1 MTWIPENIPP
11 ASFPLTWDLTSL
23 AASPTS
29 TEFRQT
35 LDQFKSRLA
44 QFATSTNSPPAVDAK
59 PDSVAL
65 WVRLITEYEVL
76 DALATDLR
84 ALIECYAAGDA
95 ENKTY
100 QQFQAELSTLTPL
113 REQIATNIEFAF
125 KEATHEEFKALVA
138 SAPEL
143 QRNEY
148 FLETRRKN
156 AALRLP
162 KSQELLAADLAVDGL
177 HAWGR
182 LFDRLSGSLK
192 VQVQEKGK
200 LVTRSPGQVQFDSPQ
215 RLVRE
220 NNFFA
225 ADAAWATISD
235 TCADAINHIAGTRLT
250 TYRHVGLSDH
260 LEAPLRS
267 NRMTRETLDCMWS
280 TITAGKG
287 VLKDYLARKAQLLG
301 VERLAWYDMAA
312 PLPQLPGAGGGVDEI
327 SYDDACEQII
337 GAFQQF
343 SPDFGDFARMALSER
358 WIEAENR
365 PGKHQGG
372 FCTSFP
378 TARQSRIF
386 MTYTNSADNMSTLAH
401 ELGHAY
407 HSWVLRDQ
415 PNFLQDYPMNL
426 AETASTF
433 AEAVLGEQRFQNAR
447 SDYERLQMLD
457 GMLGDAVAFLMNIHA
472 RFLFED
478 TFHRERAKGELIA
491 DQLNALMESA
501 QRTAYLESLADNGW
515 NPRFWVSKLHFY
527 ITGLP
532 FYNFPY
538 TFGYLLSL
546 GVYAVGQD
554 SGGEFSDTY
563 RKLLIATG
571 CKDAEAAVRST
582 LGFDLRKP
590 DFWNKSLNII
600 ADRVQQFV
608 SLSDSLLEK
617 TARL

>member
-1 MTWIPENIPP
+1 MPSP
-11 ASFPLTWDLTSL
+11 SFPLTWDLASL
-23 AASPTS
+23 APTPLS
-29 TEFRQT
+29 TEFRQK
-35 LDQFKSRLA
+35 LDQFKA
-44 QFATSTNSPPAVDAK
+44 QLTEFAASTNSLPEVDAMS
-59 PDSVAL
+59 DNVAR
-65 WVRLITEYEVL
+65 WVRLITEYELL
-76 DALATDLR
+76 DGLATDLR
-84 ALIECYAAGDA
+84 ALVECYTAGDA
-95 ENKTY
+95 ENKAFL
-100 QQFQAELSTLTPL
+100 QLQAELSTLTPL
-113 REQIATNIEFAF
+113 REQIATNVEFAF
-125 KEATHEEFKALVA
+125 KASTDDGFAAFVA
-138 SAPEL
+138 AAPEL

-148 FLETRRKN
+148 FLVTRRRN

-162 KSQELLAADLAVDGL
+162 KSQEVLAADLAVDGL

-225 ADAAWATISD
+225 ADAAWATIAD

-250 TYRHVGLSDH
+250 TYRHVGLRDH

-280 TITAGKG
+280 TITTGKG
-287 VLKDYLARKAQLLG
+287 VLKEYLAKKAQLLG
-301 VERLAWYDMAA
+301 VDRLAWFDMSA
-312 PLPQLPGAGGGVDEI
+312 PLPQLPGAGGADEI
-327 SYDDACEQII
+327 SYNDACSQII
-337 GAFQQF
+337 GAFHQF
-343 SPDFGDFARMALSER
+343 SPDFGDFARKALSES

-365 PGKHQGG
+365 AGKHQGG
-372 FCTSFP
+372 FCTGFP
-378 TARQSRIF
+378 TAKQSRIF
-386 MTYTNSADNMSTLAH
+386 MTYTNSADSMSILAH

-415 PNFLQDYPMNL
+415 PIFLQDYPMNL

-433 AEAVLGEQRFQNAR
+433 AEAVLGEQRFQQAR

-457 GMLGDAVAFLMNIHA
+457 GLLGDAVAFLMNIHA

-478 TFHRERAKGELIA
+478 NFHRDRQKGELTA
-491 DQLNALMESA
+491 DQLNSLMESA
-501 QRTAYLESLADNGW
+501 QRTAYLDALSDDGW

-546 GVYAVGQD
+546 GIYAVGQD
-554 SGGEFSDTY
+554 AGGEFADTY

-571 CKDAEAAVRST
+571 CKDAEDAVRST

-600 ADRVQQFV
+600 ADRVRQFV
-608 SLSDSLLEK
+608 TLADATLDKS
-617 TARL
+617 ARI

>member
-1 MTWIPENIPP
+1 MGTN
-11 ASFPLTWDLTSL
+11 SFPITWDLAAL
-23 AASPTS
+23 APNPATP
-29 TEFRQT
+29 EFRQH
-35 LDQFKSRLA
+35 LDQFRSRLA
-44 QFATSTNSPPAVDAK
+44 EFAASTNALPPVDADG
-59 PDSVAL
+59 PNVVR
-65 WVRLITEYEVL
+65 WVLTMTDYELL
-76 DALATDLR
+76 DTQATDLR
-84 ALIECYAAGDA
+84 ALIECYTAADA
-95 ENKTY
+95 ENKSY
-100 QQFQAELSTLTPL
+100 QQLQAELSTLTPL

-125 KEATHEEFKALVA
+125 KEATDEGFAALVA
-138 SAPEL
+138 AAPEL

-148 FLETRRKN
+148 FLVTRRRN

-162 KSQELLAADLAVDGL
+162 KDQERLAADLAVDGI

-200 LVTRSPGQVQFDSPQ
+200 LVSRSPGQVQFDSSQ
-215 RLVRE
+215 RQVRE

-225 ADAAWATISD
+225 ADAAWATIQD
-235 TCADAINHIAGTRLT
+235 NCADAINHIAGTRLT
-250 TYRHVGLSDH
+250 TYRHVGLRDH
-260 LEAPLRS
+260 LEVPLRS
-267 NRMTRETLDCMWS
+267 NRMTRETLDSMWS

-287 VLKDYLARKAQLLG
+287 VLKDYLAKKAQLLG
-301 VERLAWYDMAA
+301 VERLAWYDMTA
-312 PLPQLPGAGGGVDEI
+312 PLPSLPGAGGVDEI
-327 SYDDACEQII
+327 SYDEACSQII
-337 GAFQQF
+337 DAFHQF
-343 SPDFGDFARMALSER
+343 SPDFGDFAKLALQEK

-365 PGKHQGG
+365 AGKHQGG
-372 FCTSFP
+372 FCTGFP
-378 TARQSRIF
+378 GAKQSRIF
-386 MTYTNSADNMSTLAH
+386 MTYTNSADSMSTLAH

-415 PNFLQDYPMNL
+415 PVFLQDYPMNL

-433 AEAVLGEQRFQNAR
+433 AEAVLGEQRFQRAR

-472 RFLFED
+472 RFIFED
-478 TFHRERAKGELIA
+478 NFHQQRKSRELTAE
-491 DQLNALMESA
+491 QLNALMEAA
-501 QRTAYLESLADNGW
+501 QRTAYLDSLADDGW

-554 SGGEFSDTY
+554 SGGEFAETY

-571 CKDAEAAVRST
+571 SKDAEDAVRST

-590 DFWNKSLNII
+590 DFWNKSLCII
-600 ADRVQQFV
+600 ADRVKQFV
-608 SLSDSLLEK
+608 KLADGALDK
-617 TARL
+617 MARV

>member
-1 MTWIPENIPP
+1 MAAT
-11 ASFPLTWDLTSL
+11 SFPLTWDLASL
-23 AASPTS
+23 GALPS
-29 TEFRQT
+29 TPEFRQA
-35 LDQFKSRLA
+35 LDQFKARLA
-44 QFATSTNSPPAVDAK
+44 AFAASTNSLPPVDGK
-59 PDSVAL
+59 PEN
-65 WVRLITEYEVL
+65 VRQWATLIAEYESL
-76 DALATDLR
+76 DAWATDVR
-84 ALIECYAAGDA
+84 ALLECYSAADA
-95 ENKTY
+95 ENKLY
-100 QQFQAELSTLTPL
+100 QQLRADLALLTPP
-113 REQIATNIEFAF
+113 REQIATNLEFAF
-125 KEATHEEFKALVA
+125 KDATDDGFAALIA
-138 SAPEL
+138 TPEL
-143 QRNEY
+143 KRNEY
-148 FLETRRKN
+148 FLVTRRKN

-192 VQVQEKGK
+192 IQVQEKGV
-200 LVTRSPGQVQFDSPQ
+200 LVVRSPSQVTFDSGQ

-220 NNFFA
+220 NNFHA
-225 ADAAWATISD
+225 ADAAWASIAD
-235 TCADAINHIAGTRLT
+235 NCADAINHIAGTRLT
-250 TYRHVGLSDH
+250 TYRHVGLRDH
-260 LEAPLRS
+260 LEVPLRH

-280 TITAGKG
+280 TITAAKG
-287 VLKDYLARKAQLLG
+287 VLKQYLAKKAQLLG
-301 VERLAWYDMAA
+301 VGRLAWYDQSA
-312 PLPQLPGAGGGVDEI
+312 PLPQLPGTGESDEI
-327 SYDDACEQII
+327 SYDSACSQII
-337 GAFQQF
+337 DAFHDF
-343 SPDFGDFARMALSER
+343 SPDFGDFAKMALTDR

-372 FCTSFP
+372 FCTGFP

-386 MTYTNSADNMSTLAH
+386 MTYTNSADSMSTLAH

-415 PNFLQDYPMNL
+415 PVFLQDYPMNL

-433 AEAVLGEQRFQNAR
+433 AEAVLGERRFRNSR

-478 TFHRERAKGELIA
+478 AFHRSRLKGELTA
-491 DQLNALMESA
+491 DQLNVLMEQA
-501 QRTAYLESLADNGW
+501 QREAYLDSFAEDGW

-554 SGGEFSDTY
+554 SGGEFAETY

-571 CKDAEAAVRST
+571 CRDAEDAVRST

-608 SLSDSLLEK
+608 TVADATLDKMS
-617 TARL
+617 RI